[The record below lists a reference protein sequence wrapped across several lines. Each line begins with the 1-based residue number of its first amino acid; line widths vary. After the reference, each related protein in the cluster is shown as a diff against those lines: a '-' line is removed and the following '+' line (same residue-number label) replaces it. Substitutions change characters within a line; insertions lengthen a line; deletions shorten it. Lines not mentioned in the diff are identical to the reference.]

1 MAYEQR
7 IQDNNINLQNS
18 INIIKT
24 FPDKQ
29 ETIDQNLLNTQKNL
43 IYQIAM
49 ALQNK
54 SEALAQEAVPVTG
67 IIPDGWYVFYEDEN
81 GILQTYGMDEISLLG
96 DESRD
101 DGYIEITTRKNSIM
115 ALYSPQAMEMAEEA
129 LYYVDINNYSGAE
142 LLYYD
147 YDPSTDPNNIG
158 IAVFKIIEENFNLYT
173 SAGSECCFVAGT
185 KILTSLNGQ
194 VKNIE
199 DIKENDQIVSYNIL
213 TGENYNAKV
222 KKLIIKKDTTDIAE
236 VFLANGIVL
245 KMNAYHPIYTEKG
258 WHSIT
263 NHNGYDTLIIGDKVK
278 TFDNY
283 EEIINIKRY
292 KTNPIITYNIDVI
305 NIDENLDDDSND
317 TFYAN
322 GVVVHN
328 SGSCE
333 QW

>member
-81 GILQTYGMDEISLLG
+81 GVLQTYGMDEISLLG
-96 DESRD
+96 DENRD
-101 DGYIEITTRKNSIM
+101 DGYIEITARKNSVM
-115 ALYSPQAMEMAEEA
+115 ALYSPRVMEMSEDP
-129 LYYVDINNYSGAE
+129 LYYVDINNYLGAE
-142 LLYYD
+142 LLYYG
-147 YDPSTDPNNIG
+147 YGPSYANDVG
-158 IAVFKIIEENFNLYT
+158 IAAFKIIEEDFNLYT
-173 SAGSECCFVAGT
+173 SASLDCCFVAGT

-222 KKLIIKKDTTDIAE
+222 KKLIVKKDTTDIAE
-236 VFLANGIVL
+236 VFLANGAML
-245 KMNAYHPIYTEKG
+245 KMNAYHPLYTENG

-263 NHNGYDTLIIGDKVK
+263 NYNGYDTLIIGDKVK
-278 TFDNY
+278 TFNSY
-283 EEIINIKRY
+283 EEIIDIKRY
-292 KTNPIITYNIDVI
+292 KTNPIVTYNIDII
-305 NIDENLDDDSND
+305 NIDENIDDDLND
-317 TFYAN
+317 SFYAN
-322 GVVVHN
+322 GVVAHN
-328 SGSCE
+328 SATCE
-333 QW
+333 Q